1 MSAKTKIVVLRMKEL
16 ICAGIFAAV
25 GLILIILLLLLF
37 LPDRNN
43 PDSTPEAPDAE
54 STISPSPG
62 IPTQSPETSPVP
74 SPAASQ
80 TPPSR
85 SASAQSGI
93 LQESQPTSSYIPGI
107 YKTELVLG
115 GQTIEVE
122 AILKEDRISSLR
134 LVNLDEAI
142 TTMYPLLQPTM
153 DSICQQVYESQSLN
167 YITYDPGAKYTSLV
181 LLEAIRSC
189 LEKAADPAAE

>member
-1 MSAKTKIVVLRMKEL
+1 MSAKTRIVVLRMKEL
-16 ICAGIFAAV
+16 ICAGIFAAI
-25 GLILIILLLLLF
+25 GLVLIILLLLLF
-37 LPDRNN
+37 LPDRKNADTSPEN
-43 PDSTPEAPDAE
+43 PATE

-62 IPTQSPETSPVP
+62 APVQSPQSSQVP
-74 SPAASQ
+74 SPAVSQ
-80 TPPSR
+80 TPPAQ

-93 LQESQPTSSYIPGI
+93 LQENRPVTSYIPGI
-107 YKTELVLG
+107 YKTELILG

-122 AILKEDRISSLR
+122 AILEKDSISSLR

-181 LLEAIRSC
+181 LLEAIRNC
-189 LEKAADPAAE
+189 LDKAADTDSK